1 MNIIISPA
9 KKININ
15 NDDIVNISM
24 PSLLSKTYILY
35 EKLKS
40 LQYEDL
46 KKILNCSDN
55 IAKLNF
61 ERYKYMNL
69 ERNLSPAIISYEGI
83 QYKYMSPNSFTY
95 DEFEFANNHL
105 KILSGFYGI
114 LKPLDG
120 ITPYRLEMQSK
131 FNVDKYENLYDFWD
145 DSIYKELTK
154 DSNIILNL
162 ASKEYSKCIEKYV
175 TDNDTFISCTF
186 GSLKD
191 NKIKVKATEAKMARG
206 LMVRYICS
214 NSIEDIDDI
223 KGFSDMNFTYSSD
236 LSTNN
241 NFVFLR

>member
-1 MNIIISPA
+1 MIYHHISMNIIISPA

-131 FNVDKYENLYDFWD
+131 FNVDKYENLSYHTC
-145 DSIYKELTK
+145 INCGKPATK
-154 DSNIILNL
+154 ISTGWICPYCDN
-162 ASKEYSKCIEKYV
+162 CIGDRYYTE
-175 TDNDTFISCTF
+175 
-186 GSLKD
+186 
-191 NKIKVKATEAKMARG
+191 IK
-206 LMVRYICS
+206 
-214 NSIEDIDDI
+214 
-223 KGFSDMNFTYSSD
+223 
-236 LSTNN
+236 
-241 NFVFLR
+241 